1 MRTNNQNK
9 ETTDKKQVSSRSKA
23 TTDKE
28 QVNSRSK
35 TEHDKEQAS
44 SPKAIVVTGLSKQ
57 YPDKTAVD
65 NISFSVD
72 KGSIFSLLGVNGA
85 GKTTT
90 IKMLCGLTRPTGGE
104 AYVLSHSIHTELDEV
119 KKLVNIS
126 PQDTSVASRLTVRE
140 NLEFI
145 AGIYGA
151 DRKKQREK
159 ADEMIQYFHLQEVA
173 DRRAKVLSGG
183 WQRKLSIAMAL
194 ITEPQIIFL
203 DEPTLGLDVLARRE
217 LWEVIRRMKEKIT
230 IILTTHYME
239 EAESLSDKVA
249 VMVDGQIKAMGSVE
263 ELKEQTGADNLEEAF
278 VRIAQETSVRIA
290 QEAFVCIAQEGG
302 ARS

>member
-1 MRTNNQNK
+1 MKTNNQN
-9 ETTDKKQVSSRSKA
+9 KA

-35 TEHDKEQAS
+35 ETTDKGQVSSRSKEAPDKEQAN
-44 SPKAIVVTGLSKQ
+44 SPKAIVVTGLSRQ

-104 AYVLSHSIHTELDEV
+104 AYVLSHNIHTELDEV

-151 DRKKQREK
+151 GRKKQREK

-249 VMVDGQIKAMGSVE
+249 VMVDGQIKAMGSVK

-278 VRIAQETSVRIA
+278 VRIAQE
-290 QEAFVCIAQEGG
+290 GG

>member
-1 MRTNNQNK
+1 MKTNNQ
-9 ETTDKKQVSSRSKA
+9 DKA

-35 TEHDKEQAS
+35 ATTDKEQAS
-44 SPKAIVVTGLSKQ
+44 SRSKEEPDKEQVSSRDKAASEKAIVVTGLSKQ

-65 NISFSVD
+65 SISFSVD

-104 AYVLSHSIHTELDEV
+104 AYVLSHDIHTELGEV
-119 KKLVNIS
+119 KKVVNIS

-249 VMVDGQIKAMGSVE
+249 VMVDGRIKAMGSVE

-278 VRIAQETSVRIA
+278 V
-290 QEAFVCIAQEGG
+290 CIAQEGG

>member
-1 MRTNNQNK
+1 MRTNNQN
-9 ETTDKKQVSSRSKA
+9 KA

-104 AYVLSHSIHTELDEV
+104 AYVLSHNIHTELDEV

>member
-1 MRTNNQNK
+1 MKINNQN
-9 ETTDKKQVSSRSKA
+9 KA

-28 QVNSRSK
+28 QVSSQSK
-35 TEHDKEQAS
+35 EAPDKEQAD

-104 AYVLSHSIHTELDEV
+104 AYVLSRDIHTELGEV

-278 VRIAQETSVRIA
+278 VRIAQE
-290 QEAFVCIAQEGG
+290 GG

>member
-1 MRTNNQNK
+1 MKTNNQ
-9 ETTDKKQVSSRSKA
+9 DKA

-28 QVNSRSK
+28 QVSSRSK
-35 TEHDKEQAS
+35 ETTDKEQAS

-104 AYVLSHSIHTELDEV
+104 AYVLSHDIHTELDEV

-249 VMVDGQIKAMGSVE
+249 VMVDGRIKAMGSVE

-278 VRIAQETSVRIA
+278 VRIAQETSVHIA
-290 QEAFVCIAQEGG
+290 QEAFVRIAQEGG

>member
-1 MRTNNQNK
+1 MKTNNQNK
-9 ETTDKKQVSSRSKA
+9 ETTDKEQVSSRSKE
-23 TTDKE
+23 TT
-28 QVNSRSK
+28 
-35 TEHDKEQAS
+35 DKEQAS

-104 AYVLSHSIHTELDEV
+104 AYVLSHDIHTELDEV

-249 VMVDGQIKAMGSVE
+249 VMVDGRIKAMGSVE

>member
-1 MRTNNQNK
+1 MKTNNQNK
-9 ETTDKKQVSSRSKA
+9 E

-35 TEHDKEQAS
+35 TEHDKEQVS

-90 IKMLCGLTRPTGGE
+90 IKILCGLTRPTGGE
-104 AYVLSHSIHTELDEV
+104 AYVLSHDIHTELGEV

-278 VRIAQETSVRIA
+278 VRIAQE
-290 QEAFVCIAQEGG
+290 AFVCIAQEGG
-302 ARS
+302 VRS

>member
-9 ETTDKKQVSSRSKA
+9 ETTDKEQVSCRSKE

-28 QVNSRSK
+28 QAN
-35 TEHDKEQAS
+35 
-44 SPKAIVVTGLSKQ
+44 SPKAIVVTGLSRQ

-104 AYVLSHSIHTELDEV
+104 AYVLSHNIHTELDEV

-151 DRKKQREK
+151 GREKQREK

-249 VMVDGQIKAMGSVE
+249 VMVDGQIKAMGSVK

-278 VRIAQETSVRIA
+278 VRIAQE
-290 QEAFVCIAQEGG
+290 GG

>member
-9 ETTDKKQVSSRSKA
+9 ATTDKEQVSSRSKA
-23 TTDKE
+23 TT
-28 QVNSRSK
+28 
-35 TEHDKEQAS
+35 DKEQAS

-65 NISFSVD
+65 SISFSVD

-104 AYVLSHSIHTELDEV
+104 AYVLSRSIHTELDEV

-194 ITEPQIIFL
+194 ITDPQIIFL

-290 QEAFVCIAQEGG
+290 QEAFVRIAQEGG

>member
-1 MRTNNQNK
+1 MKTNNQNK
-9 ETTDKKQVSSRSKA
+9 ETTDKGQVSCQSKE
-23 TTDKE
+23 TT
-28 QVNSRSK
+28 
-35 TEHDKEQAS
+35 DKEQAS
-44 SPKAIVVTGLSKQ
+44 SPKAIVVTGLSRQ

-104 AYVLSHSIHTELDEV
+104 AYVLSHDIHTELGEV

-249 VMVDGQIKAMGSVE
+249 VMVDGRIKAMGSVE

-278 VRIAQETSVRIA
+278 VRIAQE
-290 QEAFVCIAQEGG
+290 GG

>member
-9 ETTDKKQVSSRSKA
+9 ETTDKEQVSCRSKE

-28 QVNSRSK
+28 QAN
-35 TEHDKEQAS
+35 
-44 SPKAIVVTGLSKQ
+44 SPKAIVVTGLSRQ

-104 AYVLSHSIHTELDEV
+104 AYVLSHNIHTELDEV

-263 ELKEQTGADNLEEAF
+263 ELKEQAGADNLEEAF
-278 VRIAQETSVRIA
+278 VRIAQE
-290 QEAFVCIAQEGG
+290 GG

>member
-9 ETTDKKQVSSRSKA
+9 ETTDKGQVSCRSKE

-28 QVNSRSK
+28 QANG
-35 TEHDKEQAS
+35 
-44 SPKAIVVTGLSKQ
+44 PKAIVVTGLSRQ

-104 AYVLSHSIHTELDEV
+104 AYVLSHNIHTELDEV

-151 DRKKQREK
+151 GREKQREK

-249 VMVDGQIKAMGSVE
+249 VMVDGQIKAMGSVK

-278 VRIAQETSVRIA
+278 VRIAQE
-290 QEAFVCIAQEGG
+290 GG

>member
-1 MRTNNQNK
+1 MKTNNQN
-9 ETTDKKQVSSRSKA
+9 KA

-35 TEHDKEQAS
+35 TEHDKEQAN

-104 AYVLSHSIHTELDEV
+104 AYVLSHDIHTELGEV

-249 VMVDGQIKAMGSVE
+249 VMVDGRIKAMGSVE

-278 VRIAQETSVRIA
+278 VRIAQE
-290 QEAFVCIAQEGG
+290 GG

>member
-9 ETTDKKQVSSRSKA
+9 ETT
-23 TTDKE
+23 
-28 QVNSRSK
+28 
-35 TEHDKEQAS
+35 DKEQAS

-140 NLEFI
+140 NLELI

-249 VMVDGQIKAMGSVE
+249 VMVDGQIKVMGSVE

-278 VRIAQETSVRIA
+278 VRIAQE
-290 QEAFVCIAQEGG
+290 AFVCIAQEGG
-302 ARS
+302 VRS

>member
-1 MRTNNQNK
+1 MRTNNQN
-9 ETTDKKQVSSRSKA
+9 KA

-28 QVNSRSK
+28 QVSSQSKEAPDKEQASSRNK
-35 TEHDKEQAS
+35 ETTDKEQAS

-104 AYVLSHSIHTELDEV
+104 AYVLSHNIHTELDEV

-249 VMVDGQIKAMGSVE
+249 VMVDGRIKAMGSVE

-278 VRIAQETSVRIA
+278 VRIAQE
-290 QEAFVCIAQEGG
+290 AFVCIAQEGG

>member
-1 MRTNNQNK
+1 MKTNNQN
-9 ETTDKKQVSSRSKA
+9 KA

-35 TEHDKEQAS
+35 ETTDKEQAS
-44 SPKAIVVTGLSKQ
+44 SPKAIVVTGLSRQ

-104 AYVLSHSIHTELDEV
+104 AYVLSHDIHTELDEV

-278 VRIAQETSVRIA
+278 VRIAQE
-290 QEAFVCIAQEGG
+290 GG

>member
-1 MRTNNQNK
+1 MKTNNQN
-9 ETTDKKQVSSRSKA
+9 KA

-35 TEHDKEQAS
+35 TEHDKEQAN
-44 SPKAIVVTGLSKQ
+44 SPKAIVVTGLSRQ
-57 YPDKTAVD
+57 YPGKTAVD

-104 AYVLSHSIHTELDEV
+104 AYVLSHNIHTELDEV

-151 DRKKQREK
+151 GRKKQREK

-249 VMVDGQIKAMGSVE
+249 VMVDGQIKAMGSVK

-278 VRIAQETSVRIA
+278 VRIAQE
-290 QEAFVCIAQEGG
+290 GG

>member
-9 ETTDKKQVSSRSKA
+9 ETTDKEQVSSRSKE
-23 TTDKE
+23 TT
-28 QVNSRSK
+28 
-35 TEHDKEQAS
+35 DKEQAS
-44 SPKAIVVTGLSKQ
+44 SPKAIIVTGLSRQ

-249 VMVDGQIKAMGSVE
+249 VMVDGRIKAMGSVE

-302 ARS
+302 VRS

>member
-9 ETTDKKQVSSRSKA
+9 ETTDKGQVSCRSKE

-28 QVNSRSK
+28 QAN
-35 TEHDKEQAS
+35 
-44 SPKAIVVTGLSKQ
+44 SPKAIVVTGLSRQ

-104 AYVLSHSIHTELDEV
+104 AYVLSHNIHTELDEV

-151 DRKKQREK
+151 GREKQREK

-249 VMVDGQIKAMGSVE
+249 VMVDGQIKAMGSVK

-278 VRIAQETSVRIA
+278 VRIAQE
-290 QEAFVCIAQEGG
+290 GG

>member
-1 MRTNNQNK
+1 MKTNNQ
-9 ETTDKKQVSSRSKA
+9 DKA

-28 QVNSRSK
+28 QVSSRSK
-35 TEHDKEQAS
+35 ETTDKEQAS

-65 NISFSVD
+65 SISFSVD

-104 AYVLSHSIHTELDEV
+104 AYVLSHNIHTELDEV

-126 PQDTSVASRLTVRE
+126 PQDTSVAFRLTVRE

-290 QEAFVCIAQEGG
+290 QEAFVRIAQEGG

>member
-9 ETTDKKQVSSRSKA
+9 ETTDKEQVSCRSKK

-28 QVNSRSK
+28 QV
-35 TEHDKEQAS
+35 S
-44 SPKAIVVTGLSKQ
+44 SPKAIVVTGLSRQ

-104 AYVLSHSIHTELDEV
+104 AYVLSHNIHTELDEV

-151 DRKKQREK
+151 GRKKQREK

-263 ELKEQTGADNLEEAF
+263 ELKEQAGADNLEEAF
-278 VRIAQETSVRIA
+278 VRIAQE
-290 QEAFVCIAQEGG
+290 GG